1 LMQLH
6 YLTLLRQV
14 AFLHQ
19 ELAGW
24 EIIDAYSQL
33 RNECRFILRGPE
45 GEEKCLQC
53 SSHPQYPYVLL
64 LSVPK
69 RKQNSAPI
77 LSELLGKRISSVSI
91 LHNERLIDVDFND
104 SDQRL
109 VLQLFT
115 NHTNFMVIDE
125 EDQIVNAFKSQKKL
139 TGSQYDP
146 QPGDRLDPLA
156 ITEEDFLEHLNYNG
170 QSLDSSRLR
179 DFNLLSKPIIRE
191 LLFRSGISDVN
202 SDVSINQIRNFY
214 REMQAFLKACKSDNP
229 VIYFNGEIP
238 ERFSL
243 TTLRSEKTLKAEE
256 FSDLNAALRL
266 FNFRGLK
273 YAVLGQR
280 TRRLEQMLD
289 RRLRSLQNSLSQMVA
304 KPKDVEKSAELKK
317 IGELLAVQPGK
328 IPHGVQR
335 ITLIDYHDPEM
346 KELEVTVNPNLSM
359 HENAR
364 SYFQR
369 AKKLEERVGQ
379 HEEQKEWLQ
388 KQLVL
393 LNGFQERLTAVD
405 GFKELEKLE
414 KDMTARNLLKPRQDS
429 GADKSISLPYKKYG
443 LKDYEI
449 WVGKNARQ
457 NDALTFKHA
466 AKHDFWLH
474 VQGYSGSHVVIR
486 NPNRHDHPAEDVLE
500 YAARLA
506 VTNSKA
512 RHASYVP
519 VVYTQIRYVR
529 KPRKAAPGSVVPEM
543 VKTIFVDPL

>member
-1 LMQLH
+1 MQLH

-24 EIIDAYSQL
+24 EIVDAYSQL
-33 RNECRFILRGPE
+33 RNECRFILRGSA
-45 GEEKCLQC
+45 GDEKCLQC
-53 SSHPQYPYVLL
+53 SSHPQFPYVLL

-77 LSELLGKRISSVSI
+77 LSELTGKKVKSISI
-91 LHNERLIDVDFND
+91 LQNERLIDIDFEN
-104 SDQRL
+104 SELRL

-115 NHTNFMVIDE
+115 NRTNFLIVDDE
-125 EDQIVNAFKSQKKL
+125 DNVVNAFKSQKKL
-139 TGSQYDP
+139 IGSSFDP
-146 QPGDRLDPLA
+146 QPGTRLDPMA
-156 ITEEDFLEHLNYNG
+156 ISQDDFLRHLNYDG
-170 QSLDSSRLR
+170 QALDAAKLR
-179 DFNLLSKPIIRE
+179 DFNFLSKPIIRE

-202 SDVSINQIRNFY
+202 SDVTPQQAENLY
-214 REMQAFLKACKSDNP
+214 REMQSFLAACKTDDP

-243 TTLRSEKTLKAEE
+243 TPIRSEQKLDAET
-256 FSDLNAALRL
+256 FSDLNSALRL
-266 FNFRGLK
+266 YNFRGLK

-280 TRRLEQMLD
+280 TRRLEQLLE
-289 RRLRSLQNSLSQMVA
+289 RRQRSLQNSLSQMVA
-304 KPKDVEKSAELKK
+304 RPRDTEKAAELKK

-328 IPHGVQR
+328 IPHDLKC
-335 ITLIDYHDPEM
+335 ISLIDYHDPEM
-346 KELEVTVNPNLSM
+346 QEIEVTVNPALSM

-379 HEEQKEWLQ
+379 YEEQKEWLQ
-388 KQLVL
+388 KQLTL
-393 LNGFQERLTAVD
+393 LNGFRERLDDID

-414 KDMTARNLLKPRQDS
+414 KDMTARNLLKPRQNA
-429 GADKSISLPYKKYG
+429 GTDKGVSLPYKKYG

-457 NDALTFKHA
+457 NDVLTFKHA

-543 VKTIFVDPL
+543 VKTVFVDPL